1 MHTITFTALSLR
13 RGLHLMLLI
22 GLLGLLSIAY
32 AARPAA
38 QAAPVGGSVW
48 MAASNKALDQMRGGF
63 SVGTGLMVSFGIS
76 RAVYINGDLV
86 TSMSFNIGQV
96 SELTPTQ
103 VADINRVLATLGPI
117 QNGPG
122 NTVPTNQAPTV
133 PGGGGANSASSN
145 AATVN
150 PASGNA
156 SGAGGAS
163 VTITPGATVIQNSLN
178 HQQIISQT
186 VISATSNAASIINAL
201 NLQNTINEAIN
212 KAIGQR

>member
-1 MHTITFTALSLR
+1 MHTITWMAPSLL
-13 RGLHLMLLI
+13 RGLHLLI
-22 GLLGLLSIAY
+22 RLSLLGLVGIAH
-32 AARPAA
+32 AVRPGA

-48 MAASNKALDQMRGGF
+48 MAASNKTLDQMRGGF
-63 SVGTGLMVSFGIS
+63 SVGAGLMVSFGIS
-76 RAVYINGDLV
+76 RAVYVNGSLV

-103 VADINRVLATLGPI
+103 VADINRALATLGPI

-122 NTVPTNQAPTV
+122 NTAPTNQAPAA
-133 PGGGGANSASSN
+133 PGDANSASSN

-150 PASGNA
+150 PAGGNA
-156 SGAGGAS
+156 RAAGGTS

-212 KAIGQR
+212 KAMGPR